1 MAWDDSESD
10 MATYGTDSG
19 ARWAAIERERMQ
31 REERTR
37 RQAMGGEPDDGPD
50 IGGESGTA

>member
-10 MATYGTDSG
+10 MATHGTDSG

-37 RQAMGGEPDDGPD
+37 RQAMVGEPDDGPD